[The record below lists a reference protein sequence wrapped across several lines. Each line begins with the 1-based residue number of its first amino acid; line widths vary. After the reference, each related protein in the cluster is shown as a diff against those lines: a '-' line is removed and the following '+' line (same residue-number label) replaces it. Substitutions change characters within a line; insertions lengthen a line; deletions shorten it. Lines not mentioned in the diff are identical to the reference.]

1 MSDTKILLHSFNGRV
16 ILACYD
22 EKGEV
27 IVKESKV
34 PFSDR
39 NATANTINTL
49 SALTGILKKF
59 NKEEN
64 ADKEVTVAIDKY
76 SFSTATGNILI
87 KMVRTGHTLKGQ
99 AINSKVYDIYKDL
112 LEQIKLCYGRVM
124 LESTEFIKKSESAMN
139 TDDQN
144 EWARLYM
151 SADPVLN
158 SDKYRNN
165 ANMANGTTGAHDE
178 EDDLPF

>member
-64 ADKEVTVAIDKY
+64 ADKYI
-76 SFSTATGNILI
+76 
-87 KMVRTGHTLKGQ
+87 
-99 AINSKVYDIYKDL
+99 
-112 LEQIKLCYGRVM
+112 
-124 LESTEFIKKSESAMN
+124 
-139 TDDQN
+139 
-144 EWARLYM
+144 
-151 SADPVLN
+151 
-158 SDKYRNN
+158 
-165 ANMANGTTGAHDE
+165 
-178 EDDLPF
+178 

>member
-1 MSDTKILLHSFNGRV
+1 MSDTKILLQSFKGRV

-64 ADKEVTVAIDKY
+64 ADKYI
-76 SFSTATGNILI
+76 
-87 KMVRTGHTLKGQ
+87 
-99 AINSKVYDIYKDL
+99 
-112 LEQIKLCYGRVM
+112 
-124 LESTEFIKKSESAMN
+124 
-139 TDDQN
+139 
-144 EWARLYM
+144 
-151 SADPVLN
+151 
-158 SDKYRNN
+158 
-165 ANMANGTTGAHDE
+165 
-178 EDDLPF
+178 